1 MVLSQRNKVPSLRAR
16 LVNMLL
22 PLLRTKAQ
30 FSSEQKLAKILANK
44 VQREAPP
51 SQRLRREFFIEEQ
64 RTGGV
69 SRYILTPRSGASD
82 ATVLYLH
89 GGAYVN
95 ELTSHHWKIV
105 AGIARRT
112 GASIH
117 VPLYPLAPRYTW
129 SDAFPAIQELATQLI
144 QTPGKSVTFMGDSAG
159 AGFAL
164 ALAQVMRD
172 ARTFLPDRIVLLSPW
187 LDVATNHPD
196 QFLLSKRDRM
206 LAAPGLQWAGR
217 KWAGNLPVRDSR
229 ISPLHGSLLGLP
241 HTVVLTGTSDLL
253 YPDAR
258 RLREKAR
265 QANHLLTFIEYPGMF
280 HVWMAAPIPEAQR
293 ALDDIASFFT
303 TPV

>member
-1 MVLSQRNKVPSLRAR
+1 MALSPQNHVPSLRAR

-22 PLLRTKAQ
+22 PLLGTKSQ
-30 FSSEQKLAKILANK
+30 FSSEQKLAKALSKK
-44 VQREAPP
+44 VPRAALPP
-51 SQRLRREFFIEEQ
+51 QKLRREFLIEEDE
-64 RTGGV
+64 TGGV
-69 SRYILTPRSGASD
+69 SRYVLTPRCGASD

-129 SDAFPAIQELATQLI
+129 SDAFPAIQELAAKLI
-144 QTPGKSVTFMGDSAG
+144 QAPGKSVTFMGDSAG

-172 ARTFLPDRIVLLSPW
+172 ARVFLPDRIILLSPW

-196 QFLLSKRDRM
+196 QILLSRRDRM

-217 KWAGNLPVRDSR
+217 KWAGNLPVRDPHV
-229 ISPLHGSLLGLP
+229 SPINGSLQGLP
-241 HTVVLTGTSDLL
+241 PTVVLTGTSDLL
-253 YPDAR
+253 YPDAK

-265 QANHLLTFIEYPGMF
+265 KANHLLTFLEYPDMF
-280 HVWMAAPIPEAQR
+280 HVWMAAPIPEAQQ
-293 ALDDIASFFT
+293 ALDDVAYFMT
-303 TPV
+303 AQT